1 MQRRRRGIV
10 VASALL
16 VVTAAL
22 WTPGPAAAVPVKM
35 PAAGPADSLDPL
47 QAAVDEQVRH
57 LDLRPLEEILAG
69 LDDDVRERLP
79 ARSVRDV
86 IVDPQGGLRL
96 HPAELLR
103 ELTRFLLAEVL
114 LQSRLLGQ
122 LIVLAVLC
130 ALLHNAAG
138 SFSPAATEFGFLV
151 AYMVIIFVALQSFSA
166 AAEVGRGVLADMS
179 AFMLALL
186 PLLSTMLAAVGAV
199 SSAALFHPLLLTVV
213 TLVAS
218 LIEQVV
224 FPLLFFAAVLGVV
237 GRIAAGFP
245 VSRIADLLRQAATT
259 ALGLF
264 LTLFLGVMVIR
275 GAIAPVADGIALR
288 TTKFLAGSFI
298 PVIGGMM
305 ADAMEVVLGGSLLIK
320 NAVGAF
326 GMATLLVL
334 LAFPLMKI
342 FALVIIYRV
351 ATAVV
356 QPISDPRLVD
366 ALGAMA
372 QTLTLLMAAVAAA
385 ALMFFVVI
393 TVVVGIGNWAA
404 LVR

>member
-186 PLLSTMLAAVGAV
+186 PLLSTILAAVGAQV
-199 SSAALFHPLLLTVV
+199 RALLDSRAPVV

-237 GRIAAGFP
+237 GRVAAGFP

-351 ATAVV
+351 ATAVA

>member
-1 MQRRRRGIV
+1 TALLALPVLTVIWDTLRRILPGAADRAFATAGAKRRRSRVQRRRRGIV

-186 PLLSTMLAAVGAV
+186 STMLAAVGAV

-237 GRIAAGFP
+237 GRVAAGFP

-320 NAVGAF
+320 NA
-326 GMATLLVL
+326 
-334 LAFPLMKI
+334 
-342 FALVIIYRV
+342 
-351 ATAVV
+351 
-356 QPISDPRLVD
+356 
-366 ALGAMA
+366 
-372 QTLTLLMAAVAAA
+372 
-385 ALMFFVVI
+385 
-393 TVVVGIGNWAA
+393 
-404 LVR
+404 